1 MRTLRSRP
9 MKELMWQYYFYVETD
24 GNVHSPNGQQM
35 LKELSGCCD
44 RLRVVGTFAHE
55 TTLK

>member
-1 MRTLRSRP
+1 